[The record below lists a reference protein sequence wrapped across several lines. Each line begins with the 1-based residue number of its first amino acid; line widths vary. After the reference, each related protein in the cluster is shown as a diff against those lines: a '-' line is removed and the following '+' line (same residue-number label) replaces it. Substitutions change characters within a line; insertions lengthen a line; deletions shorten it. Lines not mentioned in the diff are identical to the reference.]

1 MNTTLLRRHQLAG
14 RMCPVS
20 QEETMPKASKTLR
33 NIILTIALGTSAALV
48 AAAPAGAHGRGGAG
62 SHSGGGFV
70 NTIHPIV
77 RSPIVNTIHPIVR
90 GPIVNTIHP
99 IIATPPIVRDHR
111 IGAYGYRC
119 SPYPYY
125 GGCVGEGGLSYGT
138 KPAQL
143 PYGFQLPQGG
153 QVRDHRS

>member
-1 MNTTLLRRHQLAG
+1 
-14 RMCPVS
+14 
-20 QEETMPKASKTLR
+20 MPKQATLR
-33 NIILTIALGTSAALV
+33 KVVVAIALGTSAVLI
-48 AAAPAGAHGRGGAG
+48 AAAPASAHGCGGG
-62 SHSGGGFV
+62 GHSGGSSAGFV

-99 IIATPPIVRDHR
+99 IIATTTIVRDHR
-111 IGAYGYRC
+111 TGLYGYGRRC
-119 SPYPYY
+119 
-125 GGCVGEGGLSYGT
+125 GGSYNPCLGEGGLGFGQ

-143 PYGFQLPQGG
+143 PYGYQLPQGG

>member
-1 MNTTLLRRHQLAG
+1 
-14 RMCPVS
+14 
-20 QEETMPKASKTLR
+20 MPKQSTLR
-33 NIILTIALGTSAALV
+33 KIVLTIALGTSAALV
-48 AAAPAGAHGRGGAG
+48 AAAPAGAHGRGGG
-62 SHSGGGFV
+62 SHSGGYGGGFV

-99 IIATPPIVRDHR
+99 IIGTPPIVRDHR
-111 IGAYGYRC
+111 IGLYGRRC
-119 SPYPYY
+119 SPYY
-125 GGCVGEGGLSYGT
+125 GNGCVGEGGLSYGT

-143 PYGFQLPQGG
+143 PYGYQLPQGG